1 MLIALPGIGEI
12 ERLKI
17 LIINDDKATTQMLA
31 DYFEGKGETCRVFNK
46 GAEGLEAIKKDS
58 FDVVLLDL
66 NMPEFSGFDTL
77 RVLAYGGILKEK
89 HVILITAMDIPPQQE
104 KQMISAGLVE
114 IIRKPFSLDALDK
127 AVNRYRKKR

>member
-1 MLIALPGIGEI
+1 MLCLPNDNEV
-12 ERLKI
+12 LKI
-17 LIINDDKATTQMLA
+17 LIVDDDKATTQMLA
-31 DYFEGKGETCRVFNK
+31 DYFGGKGETCKVYNK
-46 GAEGLEAIKKDS
+46 GAEGLEAMRRGS

-104 KQMISAGLVE
+104 KQMVAAGLADIV
-114 IIRKPFSLDALDK
+114 RKPFSLNALDK
-127 AVNRYRKKR
+127 AVNRYRKKAKTA